1 MAYPTEAE
9 QEAFTAGWNA
19 AIEHVEQQLQRAS
32 VGILETMAE
41 LEETSIEVWIRE
53 REKAPGRV

>member
-1 MAYPTEAE
+1 MSYPTEAE

-19 AIEHVEQQLQRAS
+19 AMENAEELLREANA
-32 VGILETMAE
+32 GFLET
-41 LEETSIEVWIRE
+41 LGLRDEEAIEAWIRE